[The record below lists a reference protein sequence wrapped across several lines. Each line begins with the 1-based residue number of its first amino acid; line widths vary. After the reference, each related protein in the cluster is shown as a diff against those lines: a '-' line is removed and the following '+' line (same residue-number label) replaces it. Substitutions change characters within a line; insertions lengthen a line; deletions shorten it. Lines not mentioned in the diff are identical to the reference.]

1 MEKKKHRCLQIL
13 IGGGGGQVGGG
24 EHDWPSRRSSHWF
37 LFPFPVNLTQDD
49 LQLVANSALGPE
61 I

>member
-1 MEKKKHRCLQIL
+1 MEKKEHSCLQIL
-13 IGGGGGQVGGG
+13 VGGGGGQVGGG
-24 EHDWPSRRSSHWF
+24 EYDWPSSSSDWF
-37 LFPFPVNLTQDD
+37 LYPFPVNLTQDD